1 MFEIEKIEQQQ
12 INLSSDKSQ
21 VSNITS
27 NDNINFQDD
36 LSEIKTNNYKILII
50 DDDDSNL
57 FFIKKMALKF
67 TTNILTAEDGLV
79 GFEKYR
85 NHNPDVVITDI
96 SMPFLDGIELSKKI
110 RQENKDLPII
120 IQTAIDEKNTI
131 FQAIDLG
138 ITNYLLKPL
147 DIKTVERVIA
157 KVLNLVHNNY
167 IINKQKN
174 FINTLSLAL
183 QYSSSMVL
191 ITDLRGNI
199 TYANEKFYSFSG
211 YKSDSQF
218 NLEIENLFENETS
231 VVGIILDKL
240 SQNINKTELLLKLK
254 NNTLSWTS
262 ATFSKITDQNNST
275 NLVLVLDDI
284 TALKINEMNLIQA
297 NYILEERVLERTNEL
312 LIAKEKAEEAN
323 KAKDLFLAK
332 VSHELRTPL
341 NGIIGLSDVMLSK
354 PENVNNPKYV
364 NIIKTSGENLLSLI
378 NNIIDFTRLESNKLN
393 LVNEKFNLI
402 ETINNIA
409 DSYKSLCISKG
420 IKFTLKFNKNV
431 NEFILADKVR
441 ISQIL
446 YNLLSNALKF
456 TDKGKIELSISMISN
471 EIINIDENFTKQIN
485 VNNVEN
491 LNNQVDNKL
500 KILQIK
506 VKDSGIGIDNEY
518 KNIIFESFTQI
529 ENTYTRKYAGSGLG
543 LSITKEIVD
552 LFNGSIDLE
561 SELGT
566 GTTFTVKIPIEVIE
580 LDKNIEFEESS
591 IQTKMDTQND
601 LSLLIDK
608 LTSVTQNKS
617 VLVIEDSEINQ
628 EYFSTIL
635 NDVGFVVKSAIS
647 YEEALIE
654 CKNEFDLYLLDAH
667 LNDKDFSEL
676 FTNFINDLIENL
688 YSNQQFQNEAKFEI
702 NNDEKSLNLLRSNI
716 IKKTLIITADYSEEG
731 IEFIKKCGFENIL
744 FKPIPRDVFY
754 KNILD
759 LFQNELLENNTFL
772 SNSEQDNQEFLIK
785 TKNLDFYDKNNN
797 KVNSINN
804 NSYSNDLDLFFNNI
818 NRNAILFNKIRERF
832 SNNVKQNI
840 FELEK
845 LNNQANYG
853 KAQYLAHKLK
863 SEISNFG
870 AEKIVTI
877 LNKIENNSK
886 QQIQTENS
894 IFEKLIT
901 EIDSLIDNFL
911 NFEI

>member
-1 MFEIEKIEQQQ
+1 MFETENIEQIQNNESRIESQ
-12 INLSSDKSQ
+12 IGKFSIDLS
-21 VSNITS
+21 N
-27 NDNINFQDD
+27 NFQDNNLQDD
-36 LSEIKTNNYKILII
+36 LKEIKTNNYKILII

-67 TTNILTAEDGLV
+67 TTNIITAEDGLV
-79 GFEKYR
+79 GFEKYKS
-85 NHNPDVVITDI
+85 HNPDVVITDI
-96 SMPFLDGIELSKKI
+96 SMPFLDGIELSRKI

-147 DIKTVERVIA
+147 DIKTVERVIS

-211 YKSDSQF
+211 YQADSQF
-218 NLEIENLFENETS
+218 NLEIENLFENDTS

-240 SQNINKTELLLKLK
+240 SQKINKTELLLKLK

-393 LVNEKFNLI
+393 LVNEKFNLL

-409 DSYKSLCISKG
+409 DSYNSLCNSKN
-420 IKFTLKFNKNV
+420 IKFSLKLSKNV
-431 NEFILADKVR
+431 NEYIIADKVR

-456 TDKGKIELSISMISN
+456 TDNGNIELSISFITN
-471 EIINIDENFTKQIN
+471 ENDEIWDNLDN
-485 VNNVEN
+485 RNNN
-491 LNNQVDNKL
+491 HL

-552 LFNGSIDLE
+552 LFNGKIDLE
-561 SELGT
+561 SELGA
-566 GTTFTVKIPIEVIE
+566 GTTFTVRIPITIIDLDENSDKVKSQSNNE
-580 LDKNIEFEESS
+580 LK
-591 IQTKMDTQND
+591 IQNED
-601 LSLLIDK
+601 LTILIDK
-608 LTSVTQNKS
+608 FIKVTKNKS
-617 VLVIEDSEINQ
+617 VLIIEDSEINQ
-628 EYFSTIL
+628 EYFGTIL
-635 NDVGFVVKSAIS
+635 NDVGLEVQSALS
-647 YEEALIE
+647 YYEALVH
-654 CKNEFDLYLLDAH
+654 CKKDYDLFLLDAH
-667 LNDKDFSEL
+667 INDIEFSDL
-676 FTNFINDLIENL
+676 FTNFINDFLEGI
-688 YSNQQFQNEAKFEI
+688 YSNNNKLQKQNRE
-702 NNDEKSLNLLRSNI
+702 LLKTQI
-716 IKKTLIITADYSEEG
+716 IKKTIIITADYSQES
-731 IEFIKKCGFENIL
+731 IEFIKNCGFENIL
-744 FKPIPRDVFY
+744 FKPIQREVLY

-759 LFQNELLENNTFL
+759 IFEFETINNEEKKIELDEESQTYIKNT
-772 SNSEQDNQEFLIK
+772 N
-785 TKNLDFYDKNNN
+785 NLDYYYQSIEEQSIKKKHHKYTKGLNEFY
-797 KVNSINN
+797 
-804 NSYSNDLDLFFNNI
+804 NNI
-818 NRNAILFNKIRERF
+818 NQNKILFIKIKEKF
-832 SNNVKQNI
+832 LSCIKQNLN
-840 FELEK
+840 ELEN
-845 LNNQANYG
+845 LNQLQSYE
-853 KAQYLAHKLK
+853 KTQYLAHKLK

-870 AEKIVTI
+870 ALEIVNI
-877 LNKIENNSK
+877 LKDIENNSK
-886 QQIQTENS
+886 QRKQTEKI
-894 IFEKLIT
+894 IFEKLIL

-911 NFEI
+911 NFEV